1 MTEPTIVGLCLLCE
15 IPMCSARHKP
25 PRGAWYDKHK
35 GRNLCAACYGV
46 NRRSGTLERFPR
58 NTHLRSESYARWLEL
73 QELGHSRQGA
83 AAKLGMPYAT
93 FERMRL
99 HQLARLRAAAAQ

>member
-1 MTEPTIVGLCLLCE
+1 MKEPTIVGLCVLCE

-35 GRNLCAACYGV
+35 GRNLCAGCYGV
-46 NRRSGTLERFPR
+46 NRRNGTLERFPR
-58 NTHLRSESYARWLEL
+58 NTRPRDESYARWLEL

-83 AAKLGMPYAT
+83 AAKLGMSYVT
-93 FERMRL
+93 FERMRYI
-99 HQLARLRAAAAQ
+99 QESRIRAMAAQ